1 VFSLGAAVLALGCAQ
16 ATQEMAPRAS
26 VPRRYLPPPAWPEP
40 LPPETDPA
48 AAAIAFAEAQLGK
61 RYCWGGTGPNCFDCS
76 GLVQSA
82 WRAAGTRLPR
92 TTNDQARALVSV
104 PLGDVRPGDIF
115 WWSHGHVGIYVGN
128 VANTERYVADGVCER
143 QGVGQMA
150 QILARAEFE
159 EMWAFVPRGCQ
170 WHEIGREEKSGND
183 RATLR
188 VDMAYLE
195 TLMAGND
202 ALHVYQIHPLRYFAC
217 ASARCARGERWITD
231 LVFSMPSA
239 SDVHFMMDVTSRFYR
254 KRGAAGTIR
263 HRVVTPYGVVDYGLT
278 ASGLAK
284 YDAERNGRSEG
295 LYITWVAASAL
306 DDERVR
312 QLIEEGPASIVEGI
326 RRLAQ
331 TLNTDFLRVEYLPGG
346 DARP

>member
-1 VFSLGAAVLALGCAQ
+1 MTARRAAIALLLA
-16 ATQEMAPRAS
+16 AT
-26 VPRRYLPPPAWPEP
+26 
-40 LPPETDPA
+40 A
-48 AAAIAFAEAQLGK
+48 AAAEPDRPT
-61 RYCWGGTGPNCFDCS
+61 RYTTE
-76 GLVQSA
+76 L
-82 WRAAGTRLPR
+82 RA
-92 TTNDQARALVSV
+92 
-104 PLGDVRPGDIF
+104 
-115 WWSHGHVGIYVGN
+115 N

-202 ALHVYQIHPLRYFAC
+202 ALHVYHIHPLRYFAC